1 MHNPSVFEQPMRAA
15 LELAARGPV
24 ADPNPR
30 VGCVLEQDGVVVGRG
45 WHAGAG
51 TPHAEVVAL
60 AEAGKRARGATAYVT
75 LEPCAHQG
83 RTGPC
88 VGALAAAGVTR
99 VIYAQP
105 DPNPVAQGGAALL
118 RAHGIEVHGG
128 VLRAEAEALNEIWSF
143 AVRNQ
148 RPWVTWKFA
157 MTLDG
162 RSAAADGT
170 SQWISNPQS
179 RAEVHELR
187 SCVGA
192 VMVGT
197 GTALADD
204 PHLTARSATGRV
216 GVRQPLRVVVGE
228 RDLPAGAR
236 VLDDAAPTVQLRS
249 HQPDVVLK
257 DLHTRGIRSVLLEG
271 GATLGAAFQR
281 AGLVDEVVAYVA
293 PVLLGAGPAA
303 VGDIGVGTLT
313 DATTWTLYDVRRL
326 ADDVRLTY
334 RRK

>member
-1 MHNPSVFEQPMRAA
+1 MRAA

-30 VGCVLEQDGVVVGRG
+30 VGCVIERDGVVVGRG

-60 AEAGKRARGATAYVT
+60 TEAGELARGATAYVT

-88 VGALAAAGVTR
+88 TAALSAAGVSR
-99 VIYAQP
+99 VVYAQR
-105 DPNPVAQGGAALL
+105 DPNPVAQGGAAVL
-118 RAHGIEVHGG
+118 RERGVEVHGG
-128 VLRAEAEALNEIWSF
+128 LLAAEAQLLNETWAF
-143 AVRNQ
+143 AVSHG
-148 RPWVTWKFA
+148 RPWISWKFA
-157 MTLDG
+157 MTVDG

-170 SQWISNPQS
+170 SQWISNPES

-187 SCVGA
+187 RRVGA
-192 VMVGT
+192 VLVGT

-204 PHLTARSATGRV
+204 PQLTARSEAGDLV
-216 GVRQPLRVVVGE
+216 GRQPLRVVVGE
-228 RDLPAGAR
+228 RELPAAAR
-236 VLDDAAPTVQLRS
+236 VFDDAAPTVHLRTRDP
-249 HQPDVVLK
+249 QVALK
-257 DLHTRGIRSVLLEG
+257 DLHARGVRSVLLEG

-281 AGLVDEVVAYVA
+281 AGLVDELIAYVA
-293 PVLLGAGPAA
+293 PVLLGAGTAA
-303 VGDIGVGTLT
+303 VADLGVRTLS
-313 DATTWTLYDVRRL
+313 DAPIWTLHDVRRL